1 MINLIKEEAEKTI
14 RFWSLPEVLIIT
26 LKRFGNNG
34 RKNQKM
40 IDFPL
45 ENLDLRKHVVGYDKN
60 SYVYDLYGI
69 CNHRGTSG
77 GHYTAFVKNANGK
90 WYEFNDTTCKEINLE
105 ALKTPKHCF
114 FYRKQKSNKIY
125 IYIMNSIDVSPSSG
139 FSHIYNSMNESISHA
154 NPLVLVALSAIV
166 IIYFIIFS
174 YLGYSP
180 GYSASQ
186 QQSKVKIYRNSNVGF
201 DYILSINKWNTIFF
215 KIDVQTAIKNL
226 FLGKPEIDIEISPED
241 EVKTSSDKKKSSSIV
256 SQVFN
261 IPGNEYT
268 FEEAKALC
276 KAYGSEI
283 ATYNQIEDA
292 YKSGAEWCNYGW
304 SKDQMALFPTQKKT
318 WNKLQKIKGHEHN
331 CGRPGINGG
340 FIKNPNVRFGVNC
353 YGKKPNITEEEQ
365 ILMDNSTPYPLT
377 ESEKK
382 INKLVEKYK
391 KNLDSILVSPFNYD
405 SWNNI

>member
-1 MINLIKEEAEKTI
+1 
-14 RFWSLPEVLIIT
+14 
-26 LKRFGNNG
+26 
-34 RKNQKM
+34 
-40 IDFPL
+40 
-45 ENLDLRKHVVGYDKN
+45 
-60 SYVYDLYGI
+60 
-69 CNHRGTSG
+69 
-77 GHYTAFVKNANGK
+77 
-90 WYEFNDTTCKEINLE
+90 
-105 ALKTPKHCF
+105 
-114 FYRKQKSNKIY
+114 
-125 IYIMNSIDVSPSSG
+125 MNSIDVSPSSG

-186 QQSKVKIYRNSNVGF
+186 QQSKGLKFIEIVMWGLIIFLV
-201 DYILSINKWNTIFF
+201 LINGIQYFF

-226 FLGKPEIDIEISPED
+226 FLGKPEIDIKISPED
-241 EVKTSSDKKKSSSIV
+241 EVKTSSDKKKSKSSSIV